1 MAIVGLL
8 AVLIGFAKTFIIP
21 VATNSF
27 TAPLLIHVH
36 GAFAF
41 AWILLFLTQ
50 TVLIHFH
57 KYKIH
62 QTLGI
67 FGVFIAAGVMLTM
80 VPAGLFV
87 VQRDLKQGFGESA
100 YSSLIGVITSGIM
113 FFCLVLTGVLKRN
126 VPEAHKRLMLLAT
139 IVVLWPAWFRFRHY
153 FPSVPRPDIWF
164 ALVLPDSLIIISWI
178 WDKFKNGIIHP
189 VLKYVGLFIILEQ
202 TFEVIAYDS
211 SIWQQTA
218 KWIYDLLWTAL

>member
-218 KWIYDLLWTAL
+218 KWLYDLL

>member
-87 VQRDLKQGFGESA
+87 VQRDLKHGFGESA

-126 VPEAHKRLMLLAT
+126 VPEAHKRLMLLANCCFM
-139 IVVLWPAWFRFRHY
+139 A
-153 FPSVPRPDIWF
+153 S
-164 ALVLPDSLIIISWI
+164 LV
-178 WDKFKNGIIHP
+178 
-189 VLKYVGLFIILEQ
+189 
-202 TFEVIAYDS
+202 
-211 SIWQQTA
+211 
-218 KWIYDLLWTAL
+218 